1 LRFAAVAGEGAEALL
16 GQTLARHAS
25 KSGRVLER
33 RRSERVDSVLDDPD
47 VDHES
52 TRLLGARSGL
62 WIPLLAHGEAIGV
75 LAAHDKLGDD
85 VRFSENDLRLAESF
99 ATRAAIAVDLSA
111 RIARDALSRVV
122 EAQELERRR
131 LARELHDETGQ
142 ALTSIL
148 LGLKAL
154 EERVEGDDARAAAVE
169 LRELVVSTLQDV
181 RRLAVELRPTAL
193 DDFGLVAALERLTQS
208 FGEQTGIR
216 VDFEPALGGGE
227 RLPSDVETA
236 LYRIVQE
243 ALTNI
248 VKHAHATRVSVL
260 LTRYDGI
267 VKAMVEDDGRGFD
280 AAVGREGG
288 VGLLGMR
295 ERLALLG
302 GRLQV
307 ESGDAGTT
315 VAAEVPLL

>member
-1 LRFAAVAGEGAEALL
+1 
-16 GQTLARHAS
+16 
-25 KSGRVLER
+25 
-33 RRSERVDSVLDDPD
+33 VLDDPD
-47 VDHES
+47 VDHET

-62 WIPLLAHGEAIGV
+62 WVPLLAHGDAIGI

-85 VRFSENDLRLAESF
+85 IRFSPNDLRVAESF

-111 RIARDALSRVV
+111 RIAREALSRVV
-122 EAQELERRR
+122 QAQELERRR

-154 EERVEGDDARAAAVE
+154 EERIEGDDARAAAHD
-169 LRELVVSTLQDV
+169 LRELVVSTLQGV

-193 DDFGLVAALERLTQS
+193 DDFGLVAALERLTHS

-216 VDFEPALGGGE
+216 VDFEPTLGPGE
-227 RLPSDVETA
+227 RLPADAETA

-248 VKHAHATRVSVL
+248 VKHAHASRVSVL
-260 LTRYDGI
+260 LTRHGGT

-280 AAVGREGG
+280 PTAGREDG

-302 GRLQV
+302 GRLEI
-307 ESGDAGTT
+307 ESGEAGTT
-315 VAAEVPLL
+315 VVAEVPLL